1 MGGIRCINGR
11 FWNEGLQFGSGDRL
25 GGAIIKL
32 NEIVRRG
39 VWVLLGFITH
49 TKRHKSQES
58 QERSPD
64 LERVGAT
71 QLVVFSISPCFHLIV
86 HRMMNRIV

>member
-1 MGGIRCINGR
+1 MQEQDDRQGLCQVGGTVISRYHR
-11 FWNEGLQFGSGDRL
+11 S
-25 GGAIIKL
+25 
-32 NEIVRRG
+32 V
-39 VWVLLGFITH
+39 LGFITH

-71 QLVVFSISPCFHLIV
+71 QLVLFSISPCFHIIV
-86 HRMMNRIV
+86 CRMTNRIVQN